1 MPATGNQHIVG
12 TLLVDIQRGS
22 DWAFT
27 AFAIG
32 LIVLTALSVI
42 RLLVL
47 VGFAMAARRRELALA
62 RRIPPDA
69 PPFLPDVTVIIP
81 AYNEEA
87 GIAATV
93 QTMAESQYRG
103 RLEIIVVDDG
113 STDGTAR
120 TAASL
125 GYPFVRVITQ
135 RNSGK
140 PGALNTGI
148 RQAHSD
154 ILVLVDG
161 DTVFQPDTIGKLVAP
176 LADPEVGAVSGNTKV
191 FNRKGFLG
199 RWQHLEYVVGFN
211 LDRRMYD
218 MLGVMPT
225 VPGAIGAFRR
235 AALSP
240 CRRGQP

>member
-1 MPATGNQHIVG
+1 MTV
-12 TLLVDIQRGS
+12 
-22 DWAFT
+22 
-27 AFAIG
+27 
-32 LIVLTALSVI
+32 LSVI
-42 RLLVL
+42 RLLL
-47 VGFAMAARRRELALA
+47 LTGFAVVARRRELRGA
-62 RRIPPDA
+62 RWIPRDA
-69 PPFLPDVTVIIP
+69 PPFLPDVTIVIP

-87 GIAATV
+87 GISATV
-93 QTMAESQYRG
+93 RSMAESHYRG

-120 TAASL
+120 VARAL

-148 RQAHSD
+148 RLAQSD
-154 ILVLVDG
+154 VLILVDG
-161 DTVFQPDTIGKLVAP
+161 DTIFEPDTIGKLVAP
-176 LADPEVGAVSGNTKV
+176 LADPDVGAVSGNTKV

-218 MLGVMPT
+218 LLGIMPT
-225 VPGAIGAFRR
+225 VPGRSARSAARR
-235 AALSP
+235 YTGCAGSAMTRWP
-240 CRRGQP
+240 RTPT